1 MQNFKEKNKFIY
13 ESLAEEIKYK
23 IESGTYKA
31 GDKLPSIRDYHKQL
45 NLSISTV
52 YKAYIELET
61 SGVIEARPKS
71 GYYVRAIGRCLAP
84 PILKK
89 VRSYP
94 ARIDLSSVVHT
105 VHEAISDES
114 MLALGGLMISPE
126 LLPFKH
132 FSRIAKSVT
141 NDLMKKM
148 LFYSP
153 PAGMPEFRKE
163 IAKRYS
169 GFAGNVGYEEVT
181 VTNGC
186 MEALAVSL
194 QSVVKAGDTIAIE
207 TPSFFM
213 VLQLLASL
221 GVYVVEIPTN
231 PITGV
236 SLSDIKAVVEKHDIK
251 ACLLMPNFQN
261 PLGALMPDDEKKKIV
276 RYISKQNIPLIEDDI
291 YSELYYE
298 KNRPLPLKTFDKEG
312 WVITCSSFS
321 KTLSPGLRVGW
332 IISGKRFN
340 KRINDQ
346 KTAISISNSTLDQY
360 ILLEFLKS
368 GGYDRHLRSLRTAV
382 KKQCLN
388 TAQAIS
394 RYFPEGTRLAQPHGG
409 AFLWIQLP
417 EGANG
422 FQLFQEALKE
432 NIAILPGNICSN
444 SSQYDNCIRLSCGF
458 PFNEK
463 IEAGIVRLGEMVSAQ
478 MIKAG

>member
-1 MQNFKEKNKFIY
+1 MQNLKEKNKFIY
-13 ESLAEEIKYK
+13 ESLADEIKFK
-23 IESGTYKA
+23 IDSGVYKA
-31 GDKLPSIRDYHKQL
+31 GDKLPSIRDFHKQL

-52 YKAYIELET
+52 YKAYIELEA

-71 GYYVRAIGRCLAP
+71 GYYVLGTGRYLAP

-89 VRSYP
+89 VNSYP

-126 LLPFKH
+126 LLPYKH
-132 FSRIAKSVT
+132 FSRIAKSLT
-141 NDLMKKM
+141 NDRMKKL

-153 PAGMPEFRKE
+153 PAGMSDFRKE

-169 GFAGNVGYEEVT
+169 RFAGSISYDEIT

-207 TPSFFM
+207 TPAFFM
-213 VLQLLASL
+213 VLRLLSSL

-236 SLSDIKAVVEKHDIK
+236 SLSDIKSIVEKHDIK

-261 PLGALMPDDEKKKIV
+261 PLGALMPEEEKRKIVHFVSEKK
-276 RYISKQNIPLIEDDI
+276 IPLIEDDI
-291 YSELYYE
+291 YSELYFG
-298 KNRPLPLKTFDKEG
+298 KNRPLPMKTFDKDG
-312 WVITCSSFS
+312 WIITCSSFS

-332 IISGKRFN
+332 VISGSRFN

-346 KTAISISNSTLDQY
+346 KTAVSISTSTLDQH

-368 GGYDRHLRSLRTAV
+368 GGYDRHLRSLRTAI

-388 TAQAIS
+388 TEQAIS
-394 RYFPEGTRLAQPHGG
+394 RYFPEGTRLALPHGG
-409 AFLWIQLP
+409 AFLWLQLP
-417 EGANG
+417 EGVNG
-422 FQLFQEALKE
+422 FQLFQNALKE
-432 NIAILPGNICSN
+432 SIAILPGNICSN

-458 PFNEK
+458 PFDK
-463 IEAGIVRLGEMVSAQ
+463 KTEAGIIRLGEMVREK
-478 MIKAG
+478 ML